1 MATIV
6 LTPNSTG
13 LEAVIDSVNY
23 GTIPTGT
30 SINIDSTTQVSMRV
44 GSQVFRFKTSDN
56 ITIDGDLFSGNA
68 TQLKAAIEA
77 AMPAVGGGGGLSQA
91 EVDARVHAVLSAG
104 VDEIKLNKPT
114 SGTVTLEATDDVEN
128 PLNTTA

>member
-13 LEAVIDSVNY
+13 LEAVIDSINY

-44 GSQVFRFKTSDN
+44 GSQVFRFKTTDTV
-56 ITIDGDLFSGNA
+56 TIDGDPFSGNA

-77 AMPAVGGGGGLSQA
+77 AMPAAGGAGLSEA
-91 EVDARVHAVLSAG
+91 EVDARVHAVLSSG

-114 SGTVTLEATDDVEN
+114 SGAVTIEGTDDVEN
-128 PLNTTA
+128 PVNISA